1 MSRAY
6 QRRSQIVESLVTEAE
21 AASVRGEVEKAWA
34 LLAKAH
40 VISQPVAWPHTVVH
54 WKMLSLALRT
64 RNVKEIL
71 GQLFRLFAAAP
82 GSVLKKYPKGNPGT
96 SDVSAFQAMPVSTE
110 VQSIIDRIDE
120 PDFKY

>member
-1 MSRAY
+1 MSVAY
-6 QRRSQIVESLVTEAE
+6 QRRSQIVESLVAE
-21 AASVRGEVEKAWA
+21 AKAASARGEVSKAWA
-34 LLAKAH
+34 LLANAH

-54 WKMLSLALRT
+54 WKMLSLAVRT
-64 RNVKEIL
+64 HNLKEIL

-96 SDVSAFQAMPVSTE
+96 SDVSTFQAMPVSME

-120 PDFKY
+120 PDFKL